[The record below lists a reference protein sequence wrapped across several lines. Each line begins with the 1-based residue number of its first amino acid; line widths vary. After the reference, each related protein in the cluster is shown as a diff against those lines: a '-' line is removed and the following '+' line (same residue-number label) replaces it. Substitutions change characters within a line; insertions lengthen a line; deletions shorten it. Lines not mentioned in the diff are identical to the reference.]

1 MKRVKQW
8 LAGLLSAVLLLS
20 LLPTSA
26 LAADSDV
33 VTRAV
38 LAEMIYNKFYSGLTA
53 VDQGFTDIGP
63 VESGV
68 DPCTDAQRTAI
79 NVLVTEG
86 VLSGISPTEFSPEA
100 AVNRA
105 ELAVI
110 LWRATGCMS
119 NPSAATVSYSDVA
132 IGDWYTPAVYALTA
146 AGIITGFSD
155 NTFKPNDFMT
165 KQQLSGWLGGYNSDS
180 FSGFGSGVTRLEMVV
195 AAYENYEDSPLRD
208 RVDPNFET
216 RFTDIQVC
224 SAKEQEA
231 ITFFEA
237 LGIVQGYNEDPPAF
251 HPYAAASNLQIAMF
265 LKNCAELD
273 RAQQISL
280 LVEGD
285 GQQAAI
291 DAAFDFLEAQ
301 GVNVSA
307 VRANPNAPG
316 LTTNLATWNHALK
329 PAAPALSLE
338 SGTYAEDQ
346 SVTITADTGA
356 TIYYTTDG
364 SDPTTSGTVYS
375 GAVTISD
382 TTTLKA
388 VAVKNNLYSEIAL
401 AAYTIGNGSD
411 PAGGTYPIT
420 IIGPTGEMNSAVNLN
435 EKNEVYSIQ
444 GSTTTL
450 YDPHDN
456 PDAAIQNQLKY
467 WVYNGWIFTATKG
480 TDTKTYGPTKYVDE
494 GLRNFL
500 NPLIAENWTLTM
512 NSKSCGYYDYPD
524 SGSSGGSSSSGSS
537 GNKTETTT
545 NPDGSTTTV
554 TQSNGTVTE
563 TTRYPDGSKEVVET
577 EKDGTV
583 TTTTTDRTGN
593 ETTVVENPN
602 GSSET
607 TVDNK
612 DGSSSTTTVSRSGQV
627 EAEVK
632 LPVKVIEDAAEA
644 DQAVALPMPELPVTS
659 DRSEAPTVTMNLA
672 GGRSAKVEIPVD
684 RATPGTVAI
693 LVKADGSEQ
702 IIKTSVTTDNGVTVT
717 LSDGDTVKIVDNSK
731 NFADVSGS
739 YWAADAIDFATSR
752 ELFAGNTETTFNPG
766 GTMTRAMIWT
776 VLARYDGTDTTN
788 TAGGVWYTPG
798 QTWAMDHGISDGANA
813 NGTMTREQLATM
825 LYRYAQS
832 KGQGFTGTWTFPLDY
847 PDAERVSSYAYEAL
861 CWMTMNGIIGGMTDG
876 TLNPQGSATRAQV
889 AVMLMRFCVNL
900 AE

>member
-1 MKRVKQW
+1 MTDVFADVRYGTTGTVSLNIADGTASLGNVTDGALVLNGAPALENGVLTFKVVDDRSKVGQT
-8 LAGLLSAVLLLS
+8 AEIQVAV
-20 LLPTSA
+20 
-26 LAADSDV
+26 
-33 VTRAV
+33 
-38 LAEMIYNKFYSGLTA
+38 
-53 VDQGFTDIGP
+53 
-63 VESGV
+63 
-68 DPCTDAQRTAI
+68 TDAT
-79 NVLVTEG
+79 N
-86 VLSGISPTEFSPEA
+86 
-100 AVNRA
+100 
-105 ELAVI
+105 
-110 LWRATGCMS
+110 
-119 NPSAATVSYSDVA
+119 
-132 IGDWYTPAVYALTA
+132 
-146 AGIITGFSD
+146 
-155 NTFKPNDFMT
+155 
-165 KQQLSGWLGGYNSDS
+165 
-180 FSGFGSGVTRLEMVV
+180 
-195 AAYENYEDSPLRD
+195 YENYTITVTVKV
-208 RVDPNFET
+208 VDKFVPVLTVN
-216 RFTDIQVC
+216 DITTTYTGEPVPA
-224 SAKEQEA
+224 SVIRGTATYEGK
-231 ITFFEA
+231 TVT
-237 LGIVQGYNEDPPAF
+237 GIWSWTG
-251 HPYAAASNLQIAMF
+251 
-265 LKNCAELD
+265 
-273 RAQQISL
+273 
-280 LVEGD
+280 G
-285 GQQAAI
+285 
-291 DAAFDFLEAQ
+291 
-301 GVNVSA
+301 
-307 VRANPNAPG
+307 NAY
-316 LTTNLATWNHALK
+316 TNAG
-329 PAAPALSLE
+329 SYE
-338 SGTYAEDQ
+338 Q
-346 SVTITADTGA
+346 SVTFTPSDTDTYTTSTATVKVTINKATPAGSPGYTAIRETGKTLKDAALTTGSFAVPGTIQWEDADT
-356 TIYYTTDG
+356 
-364 SDPTTSGTVYS
+364 TVVQ
-375 GAVTISD
+375 A
-382 TTTLKA
+382 
-388 VAVKNNLYSEIAL
+388 N
-401 AAYTIGNGSD
+401 AAYKWTFTPDDQNNYNTVTGSLT
-411 PAGGTYPIT
+411 PYR
-420 IIGPTGEMNSAVNLN
+420 V
-435 EKNEVYSIQ
+435 
-444 GSTTTL
+444 ST
-450 YDPHDN
+450 
-456 PDAAIQNQLKY
+456 
-467 WVYNGWIFTATKG
+467 
-480 TDTKTYGPTKYVDE
+480 
-494 GLRNFL
+494 
-500 NPLIAENWTLTM
+500 
-512 NSKSCGYYDYPD
+512 
-524 SGSSGGSSSSGSS
+524 GGSSSGGSS
-537 GNKTETTT
+537 GNKTETEK
-545 NPDGSTTTV
+545 NPDGSTTTTV

-644 DQAVALPMPELPVTS
+644 GQAVALPMPELPVTS

-788 TAGGVWYTPG
+788 TTGGVWYTPG

-889 AVMLMRFCVNL
+889 ATILQRYVEVVNG
-900 AE
+900 